1 MIQVLNVEHHE
12 HVSEHS
18 FEDAMR
24 AYYDMTGSIEEGFGQ
39 VAKTAHSPE
48 EFERIFKAREG
59 SSGFMRFDVI
69 DHEAGL
75 PRLVRAGHVIGPAG
89 SSIASSVCSSRCGCW
104 SRRHPAPSGAIP

>member
-18 FEDAMR
+18 FEDVMR
-24 AYYDMTGSIEEGFGQ
+24 AFYDVTGSIEEGFGQ

-69 DHEAGL
+69 DHGSWWAISEADKL
-75 PRLVRAGHVIGPAG
+75 DPI
-89 SSIASSVCSSRCGCW
+89 SSGKAIAQFASSEDL
-104 SRRHPAPSGAIP
+104 